1 MIKQQAADSLR
12 IFGNG
17 INALAVLAFA
27 FLTYKLFGLASH
39 HLAAG
44 GPFPVPSA
52 DGIKAFA
59 QLPDVKQRL
68 MHWTLAWFY
77 GIGTA
82 GLGWMTLL
90 GIRWTYHAVL
100 RLLSR

>member
-1 MIKQQAADSLR
+1 MIRQQAADSLR

-17 INALAVLAFA
+17 INVLAAVAFA
-27 FLTYKLFGLASH
+27 YLTWKLFGLASH
-39 HLAAG
+39 HMAAG
-44 GPFPVPSA
+44 GALPSMTA
-52 DGIKAFA
+52 EGLKAFME
-59 QLPDVKQRL
+59 LPDMKQRL
-68 MHWTLAWFY
+68 VHWTLAWFY